1 MNVTVILFSSLLLA
15 IAFWFLIR
23 ERNQK
28 CRLFWSYTL
37 WMIVCIKGIYAYFC
51 AFMWKLSC
59 GFVSFNQQTRNF
71 LNRRQLQAWLLIFI
85 TSMYFHTMKA
95 FPSLCFSFHYFV
107 QCRFWKSLC
116 SIVSFLLQWGIREK
130 AWYSSPVE

>member
-71 LNRRQLQAWLLIFI
+71 LNNRQLQGWLLILSLQCISIQWKLSLHCVFLFI
-85 TSMYFHTMKA
+85 TLFSVGSG
-95 FPSLCFSFHYFV
+95 SLCVVLFPFF
-107 QCRFWKSLC
+107 C
-116 SIVSFLLQWGIREK
+116 SEVLEK
-130 AWYSSPVE
+130 KPGTLHR